1 MCWYLFA
8 VLHSS
13 VISVFLVSRYF
24 CSMIVIVL
32 WFNTSVLILLTNR
45 SKAEFKRFLEE
56 VLLALWSILFRFVL
70 VFFLPQDR
78 RQIKWFFLCV
88 TTIVAPWREQRCLY
102 SYRQRQIGQ
111 SDRDVTANKS
121 KICIWRRQAVNF
133 TSCLHQSSLEKQY
146 SSQFTWSAVFEC
158 VESSRT
164 YPLFVAQV
172 EMLNFLSKIWKY
184 SVWWLQYEWR
194 MSKIIV
200 RCVYAVLFSNS
211 VSFTRDRLSV
221 FLIKCIISVTHL
233 CSVSK
238 YRQVTNWSYHGSNPA
253 RRWNSKK
260 PFSLHRSFLFF
271 SLKLVFLNIFF
282 NRE

>member
-1 MCWYLFA
+1 MVDF
-8 VLHSS
+8 
-13 VISVFLVSRYF
+13 VSF
-24 CSMIVIVL
+24 C
-32 WFNTSVLILLTNR
+32 F
-45 SKAEFKRFLEE
+45 
-56 VLLALWSILFRFVL
+56 

-78 RQIKWFFLCV
+78 RQIKRFFLCV
-88 TTIVAPWREQRCLY
+88 TTIVAPWREQHCLY

-146 SSQFTWSAVFEC
+146 SSQFTWSPIFEC

-238 YRQVTNWSYHGSNPA
+238 YRQVTNWSYLGSNPA